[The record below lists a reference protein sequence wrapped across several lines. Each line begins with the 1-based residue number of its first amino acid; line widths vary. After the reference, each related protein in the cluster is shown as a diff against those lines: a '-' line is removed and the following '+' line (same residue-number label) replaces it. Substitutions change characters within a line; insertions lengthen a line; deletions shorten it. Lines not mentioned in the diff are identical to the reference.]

1 MVWPC
6 WLQQDLFRPPQGTSH
21 DKGTVTPMQF
31 QYTINIETK
40 IRLASPFIIVINN
53 LSFLH
58 NFSTN
63 STQSEQRQVQLQYPS
78 FLTNLR
84 PNHFKID
91 TQHRCYYPRQH
102 GNSFVSFKAYFC
114 TKIQPN
120 LVIVVEMLR
129 QISPTK
135 NRALSLVRF
144 STSILS
150 EHVRLHTSK
159 LNPLPIIYH
168 SSKSRNSLP
177 ISNYYRSHSRS

>member
-40 IRLASPFIIVINN
+40 IRLASPFIIVIINF
-53 LSFLH
+53 SFLH

-84 PNHFKID
+84 SNHFKID

-102 GNSFVSFKAYFC
+102 GNSFGSSKAHFC

-120 LVIVVEMLR
+120 LVIVVATSQR
-129 QISPTK
+129 ISPTK
-135 NRALSLVRF
+135 SRGLSLIRF

-150 EHVRLHTSK
+150 ETVRLHTSK
-159 LNPLPIIYH
+159 LNSLPIIYH
-168 SSKSRNSLP
+168 SSKSRKSLP
-177 ISNYYRSHSRS
+177 ISNYSRLHSRS